1 MWSSAFIPGKPV
13 VSVIAIEGTETPTGL
28 ATAARL
34 SQKLKRRKVTLG
46 SSKLASMLH
55 TNSPATS
62 AAGSNCFL
70 LVWTAFE
77 GRPNDCLSIIWDNL
91 LQRSKSGP
99 ILVALLAGLDTD
111 PNFER
116 IIETLDPEIP
126 FLLTQTRS
134 VPFHHGEAYI
144 LKFFSELALHSP
156 DNISGRMV
164 WFSAAK
170 AAALLKTRGVTSP
183 FTLRL

>member
-13 VSVIAIEGTETPTGL
+13 VSVIAIEETETATGL
-28 ATAARL
+28 ATTSRL
-34 SQKLKRRKVTLG
+34 SQKLKRRKIALG
-46 SSKLASMLH
+46 SSNLASVLH
-55 TNSPATS
+55 ANTPPTS
-62 AAGSNCFL
+62 TADSNCFL
-70 LVWTAFE
+70 LVWTTFE
-77 GRPNDCLSIIWDNL
+77 GRANDCLSTIWESL

-99 ILVALLAGLDTD
+99 ILVALLGGVDAD
-111 PNFER
+111 PAFEQ
-116 IIETLDPEIP
+116 IIETPGPTIP

-156 DNISGRMV
+156 DNISGKMV
-164 WFSAAK
+164 WFSATK
-170 AAALLKTRGVTSP
+170 AAALLKTRGVATA